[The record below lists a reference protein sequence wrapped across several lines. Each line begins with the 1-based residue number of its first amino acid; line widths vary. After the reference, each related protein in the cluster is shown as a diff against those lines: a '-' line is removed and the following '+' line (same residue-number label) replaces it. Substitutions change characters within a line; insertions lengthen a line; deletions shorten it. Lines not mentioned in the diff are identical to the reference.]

1 MRTLLCA
8 ACVGT
13 VLAGLTPGR
22 PPNQPARSGLRRPVA
37 LALADSG
44 RWLFVGN
51 RNGSIAVID
60 TAAARVVEG
69 LRVGRT
75 VADLVATPDGTHLLA
90 VDEEAGELVV
100 LRRSGA
106 GLKMARRLA
115 IGPGP
120 VGVAV
125 AGPQA
130 SVVSLWPRRL
140 TIIDL
145 SAPAEPRV
153 VSTVSLPFAP
163 RLQLPIGDG
172 RVVVADAF
180 GGGLAVVDLVRGA
193 VESAR
198 TLPGHNI
205 RGLALTADG
214 AAILVSHQGLNRL
227 ATSGRDDI
235 HWGNFVTNDVREL
248 SLAAVLDPKADL
260 LADSRLHPLGEVGHG
275 GGDPAGVAVSG
286 GRVVV
291 ALAGAGEV
299 AVGKPGDEW
308 RRLTV
313 GRRPTAVAVSPNGK
327 RAFVANTHADS
338 VSVVD
343 LEARRVTAEIAL
355 GPAVEL
361 TAADRGE
368 LLFHDARLSHDRW
381 MSCHSC
387 HTDGHTNGRL
397 ADTLGDGTY
406 GTPKRV
412 PSLLGV
418 ADTGPWAWTG
428 GVNDL
433 RDQMRQSVATTM
445 RGTKLSDDQADD
457 LVAYLRSLA
466 PAPPL
471 GRFRDAADRTTV
483 ARGREL
489 FDRHGCGTCHAP
501 PTYTTPR
508 THDVGLVDESGQRA
522 FNAPSLRGVSQAGPY
537 FHDGRAATLADVF
550 VRHRHQLR
558 GDLAAAELADLLA
571 FLESL

>member
-8 ACVGT
+8 VCVGA
-13 VLAGLTPGR
+13 VFSGLTPGR
-22 PPNQPARSGLRRPVA
+22 PPHEPARSGLRRPVA
-37 LALADSG
+37 LADAG

-51 RNGSIAVID
+51 RNGSVSVID
-60 TAAARVVEG
+60 TAAARVVSEIPI
-69 LRVGRT
+69 GRT

-90 VDEEAGELVV
+90 VDEDAGELVV
-100 LRRSGA
+100 LRRDESS
-106 GLKMARRLA
+106 LTVARRLA
-115 IGPGP
+115 VGPGP

-125 AGPQA
+125 AGARA
-130 SVVSLWPRRL
+130 SVVALWPRRL

-145 SAPAEPRV
+145 GAPAEPRV
-153 VSTVSLPFAP
+153 GSTVSLPFAP
-163 RLQLPIGDG
+163 RLQLPIGGD
-172 RVVVADAF
+172 RVVIADAF
-180 GGGLAVVDLVRGA
+180 VGGLAVVNLARGE

-198 TLPGHNI
+198 ALPGHNI

-235 HWGNFVTNDVREL
+235 HWGNFVTNDLREL
-248 SLAAVLDPKADL
+248 SLATVLDPRADL
-260 LADSRLHPLGEVGHG
+260 LADSRLHPLGDVGHG
-275 GGDPAGVAVSG
+275 GGDPAGVAVGG

-291 ALAGAGEV
+291 ALAGAGEI
-299 AVGKPGDEW
+299 AIGKPGDEW

-313 GRRPTAVAVSPNGK
+313 GRRPTAVAVSPDGK

-343 LEARRVTAEIAL
+343 VDARRVTAEIAL

-368 LLFHDARLSHDRW
+368 LLFHDSRLSHDGW

-387 HTDGHTNGRL
+387 HTDGHSNGRL

-418 ADTGPWAWTG
+418 ADTGPWAWNG
-428 GVNDL
+428 GVKDL

-445 RGTKLSDDQADD
+445 RGAKLSDDQADD
-457 LVAYLRSLA
+457 LVGYLRTLA
-466 PAPPL
+466 PAPPR
-471 GRFRDAADRTTV
+471 GRFREAADRAPV
-483 ARGREL
+483 ARGREV
-489 FDRHGCGTCHAP
+489 FDRQGCGTCHAP

-508 THDVGLVDESGQRA
+508 TYDVGLVDESGQRA
-522 FNAPSLRGVSQAGPY
+522 FNPPSLRGVSQGGPF

-550 VRHRHQLR
+550 ARHRHQLR
-558 GDLAAAELADLLA
+558 GDLGAAELADLLT

>member
-8 ACVGT
+8 ACVGA

-22 PPNQPARSGLRRPVA
+22 PPSERTRSGLRRPVA
-37 LALADSG
+37 LALADAG

-51 RNGSIAVID
+51 RDGSVAVID
-60 TAAARVVEG
+60 TAAGRVEAEIP
-69 LRVGRT
+69 VGRT
-75 VADLVATPDGTHLLA
+75 VADLVATADGNHLLA

-100 LRRSGA
+100 LDRDGA
-106 GLKMARRLA
+106 GLKVARRLA
-115 IGPGP
+115 VGPSP

-125 AGPQA
+125 GGRRA
-130 SVVSLWPRRL
+130 SVVAFWPRRL
-140 TIIDL
+140 TVIDL

-153 VSTVSLPFAP
+153 GSTVSLPFAP
-163 RLQLPIGDG
+163 RMQLPMGDG

-180 GGGLAVVDLVRGA
+180 GGGLVVVDVARGA

-198 TLPGHNI
+198 TLPGHNL
-205 RGLALTADG
+205 RGLALTADR

-235 HWGNFVTNDVREL
+235 HWGNFVTNDLREV
-248 SLAAVLDPKADL
+248 SLAAVLDRKADL
-260 LADSRLHPLGEVGHG
+260 LADSRLHPLGDVGHG
-275 GGDPAGVAVSG
+275 GGDPAGVAVGG

-291 ALAGAGEV
+291 ALSGAGEV

-308 RRLTV
+308 RRITV
-313 GRRPTAVAVSPNGK
+313 GRRPTAVAVNPDGK
-327 RAFVANTHADS
+327 RAFVANTHTDS
-338 VSVVD
+338 VSIVD
-343 LEARRVTAEIAL
+343 LEAGRVTAELAL
-355 GPAVEL
+355 GPAGEL
-361 TAADRGE
+361 KAADRGE
-368 LLFHDARLSHDRW
+368 LLFHDARLSHDGW

-387 HTDGHTNGRL
+387 HTDGHSNGRL

-418 ADTGPWAWTG
+418 ADTGPWGWNG
-428 GVNDL
+428 GVKDL

-445 RGTKLSDDQADD
+445 RGPKLSDDQADD
-457 LVAYLRSLA
+457 LVAYLRTLT

-471 GRFRDAADRTTV
+471 GRFRDSADRATV
-483 ARGREL
+483 ARGREA
-489 FDRHGCGTCHAP
+489 FDRQGCGTCHAP

-508 THDVGLVDESGQRA
+508 TYDVGLVDEAGLRA
-522 FNAPSLRGVSQAGPY
+522 FNPPSLRGVSQGGPF

-550 VRHRHQLR
+550 ARHRHQIR
-558 GDLAAAELADLLA
+558 GDIAAAELADLLA

>member
-1 MRTLLCA
+1 MRILVCA
-8 ACVGT
+8 ACVGALL
-13 VLAGLTPGR
+13 VGLTLGR
-22 PPNQPARSGLRRPVA
+22 PPNEPARSGLRRPVA
-37 LALADSG
+37 LALADAG

-51 RNGSIAVID
+51 RNGSVAVID
-60 TAAARVVEG
+60 TAAGRVVADIP
-69 LRVGRT
+69 VGRT
-75 VADLVATPDGTHLLA
+75 VADLVAMPDGMHLLA

-100 LRRSGA
+100 LRRDGA
-106 GLKMARRLA
+106 GLKVSRRLA
-115 IGPGP
+115 VGPGP

-125 AGPQA
+125 AGSRA
-130 SVVSLWPRRL
+130 SVVALWPRRL
-140 TIIDL
+140 IVIDL
-145 SAPAEPRV
+145 SASAEPRV
-153 VSTVSLPFAP
+153 GATVSLPFAP
-163 RLQLPIGDG
+163 RLQLPIGDD
-172 RVVVADAF
+172 RVVVTDAF
-180 GGGLAVVDLVRGA
+180 GGGLAVVDLAHGA

-214 AAILVSHQGLNRL
+214 ATILVSHQRLNRL
-227 ATSGRDDI
+227 ATSSRDDI

-248 SLAAVLDPKADL
+248 SLATVRDPKADL
-260 LADSRLHPLGEVGHG
+260 LADSRLHPLGDVGHG
-275 GGDPAGVAVSG
+275 GGDPAGVAVAG
-286 GRVVV
+286 GRVIV
-291 ALAGAGEV
+291 ALAGAGEI
-299 AVGKPGDEW
+299 AVGQPGDEW
-308 RRLTV
+308 RRIAV
-313 GRRPTAVAVSPNGK
+313 GRRPTALAVSPDGT

-338 VSVVD
+338 VSVID
-343 LEARRVTAEIAL
+343 LEAGRVTAEIAL
-355 GPAVEL
+355 GPAADL
-361 TAADRGE
+361 SAADRGE
-368 LLFHDARLSHDRW
+368 ILFHDARLSHDGW

-428 GVNDL
+428 GVKDL

-445 RGTKLSDDQADD
+445 RGAKLSDDQADD
-457 LVAYLRSLA
+457 LVAYLRALA
-466 PAPPL
+466 PAPPF
-471 GRFRDAADRTTV
+471 GCFRDAADRTTV

-489 FDRHGCGTCHAP
+489 FDRQGCGTCHAP

-508 THDVGLVDESGQRA
+508 SYDVGLADEAGHRT
-522 FNAPSLRGVSQAGPY
+522 FNPPSLRGVSQGGPY

-550 VRHRHQLR
+550 ARHRHQLR

>member
-8 ACVGT
+8 ACVGG

-22 PPNQPARSGLRRPVA
+22 PANEPARSGLRRPVA
-37 LALADSG
+37 LALADAG

-51 RNGSIAVID
+51 RNGTIAVID
-60 TAAARVVEG
+60 TAAARVVEEIP
-69 LRVGRT
+69 VGRT

-90 VDEEAGELVV
+90 VDEEAGELVA
-100 LRRSGA
+100 LRRDRS
-106 GLKMARRLA
+106 GLKVARRLA
-115 IGPGP
+115 VGPRP

-125 AGPQA
+125 AGARA
-130 SVVSLWPRRL
+130 SVVAHWPRRL
-140 TIIDL
+140 TVIDL
-145 SAPAEPRV
+145 SALGEPRV
-153 VSTVSLPFAP
+153 GSIVPLPFAP
-163 RLQLPIGDG
+163 RLQLPVGDG

-180 GGGLAVVDLVRGA
+180 GGGLAVVDLTRAA

-198 TLPGHNI
+198 TLPGHNL
-205 RGLALTADG
+205 RGLALTVDG
-214 AAILVSHQGLNRL
+214 AGLLVSHQGLNRL

-235 HWGNFVTNDVREL
+235 HWGNFVTNDLREL
-248 SLAAVLDPKADL
+248 SLPAVLDPKADV
-260 LADSRLHPLGEVGHG
+260 LADSRLHPLGDVGHG
-275 GGDPAGVAVSG
+275 GGDPAGVAVGG

-313 GRRPTAVAVSPNGK
+313 GRRPTAVAVSPDGK
-327 RAFVANTHADS
+327 RAFVANTHGNS

-343 LEARRVTAEIAL
+343 LDAGRVTAEIAL
-355 GPAVEL
+355 GPAGQL
-361 TAADRGE
+361 SAADRGE
-368 LLFHDARLSHDRW
+368 LLFHDSRLSHDGW

-397 ADTLGDGTY
+397 ADTLGDDTY

-418 ADTGPWAWTG
+418 ADTGPWAWNG
-428 GVNDL
+428 GVKDL

-445 RGTKLSDDQADD
+445 RGATLSNDQADD
-457 LVAYLRSLA
+457 LVDYLRTLA
-466 PAPPL
+466 PAPPR
-471 GRFRDAADRTTV
+471 GRFQEADRAGI

-489 FDRHGCGTCHAP
+489 FDHQGCGTCHAP
-501 PTYTTPR
+501 PTYTTPK
-508 THDVGLVDESGQRA
+508 TYDVGLADEAGQRA
-522 FNAPSLRGVSQAGPY
+522 FNPPSLRGVSQGGPF

-550 VRHRHQLR
+550 ARHRHQLR
-558 GDLAAAELADLLA
+558 GDLAAAELADLVA
-571 FLESL
+571 FLESI

>member
-8 ACVGT
+8 VFVGG

-22 PPNQPARSGLRRPVA
+22 PPNEPARSGLRRPAA
-37 LALADSG
+37 LALADAG

-51 RNGSIAVID
+51 RNGTVCVID
-60 TAAARVVEG
+60 TAAGRVVGEIP
-69 LRVGRT
+69 VGRMI
-75 VADLVATPDGTHLLA
+75 ADLVATPDGTHLLA
-90 VDEEAGELVV
+90 VDDVASELVV
-100 LRRSGA
+100 LRRDGA
-106 GLKMARRLA
+106 GLKVPRRLA
-115 IGPGP
+115 VGPGP

-125 AGPQA
+125 TGSRA
-130 SVVSLWPRRL
+130 SVVALWPRRL

-153 VSTVSLPFAP
+153 GSTISLPFAP
-163 RLQLPIGDG
+163 RMQLPIGDG

-180 GGGLAVVDLVRGA
+180 GGGLAVVDLSRGD

-198 TLPGHNI
+198 TLPGHNL

-214 AAILVSHQGLNRL
+214 AAILVSHQRLNRL

-235 HWGNFVTNDVREL
+235 HWGNFVTNDLREL
-248 SLAAVLDPKADL
+248 SLATVLDPRADL
-260 LADSRLHPLGEVGHG
+260 LANSRLHPLGDVGHG
-275 GGDPAGVAVSG
+275 GGDPAGVAVGG

-313 GRRPTAVAVSPNGK
+313 GRRPTAVAVSPDGK

-343 LEARRVTAEIAL
+343 VEALRVTAEIAL
-355 GPAVEL
+355 GPAGEL
-361 TAADRGE
+361 SAADRGE
-368 LLFHDARLSHDRW
+368 LLFHDSRLSHDGW
-381 MSCHSC
+381 MSCQSC

-418 ADTGPWAWTG
+418 ADTGPWAWNG
-428 GVNDL
+428 GVKEL

-445 RGTKLSDDQADD
+445 RGAKLSDEQADD
-457 LVAYLRSLA
+457 LVAYLRTLA

-471 GRFRDAADRTTV
+471 GRFRDGTDRTAV
-483 ARGREL
+483 ARGREV
-489 FDRHGCGTCHAP
+489 FDRQGCGTCHAP

-508 THDVGLVDESGQRA
+508 TYDVGLADESGQRA
-522 FNAPSLRGVSQAGPY
+522 FNPPSLRGVSQGGPY

-550 VRHRHQLR
+550 VRHRHQVR
-558 GDLAAAELADLLA
+558 GDLAATELADLLA